1 MSNTGNKTIF
11 KGHYTNVSSKTK
23 NTYGNSRGGLR
34 INN

>member
-1 MSNTGNKTIF
+1 MAKSGNKTIF

-23 NTYGNSRGGLR
+23 NSYGNSRGGLR

>member
-1 MSNTGNKTIF
+1 MSKSGNKTIF
-11 KGHYTNVSSKTK
+11 KGHFTNVSSKTK

>member
-1 MSNTGNKTIF
+1 MSKTGNKTIF